1 MPRFEFTITAPATQ
15 SARVSVEAETIE
27 EAQAIALTPSFY
39 ENPENA
45 TFELDDGNAI
55 GEVYLPDE
63 DDYEEAPSED
73 DAAEEGHD
81 APAP

>member
-45 TFELDDGNAI
+45 TFEMDEGNTIDD
-55 GEVYLPDE
+55 VYLPDE
-63 DDYEEAPSED
+63 SDYEETPSD
-73 DAAEEGHD
+73 DDEAEEGYD
-81 APAP
+81 APAL